1 MGSSCRCSVDGWMDG
16 CYGRPPYIGGRPS
29 TINHSTPPA
38 SPSIRR
44 RRPAGR
50 RRRRERGL
58 EVGVVDP
65 GLLGE
70 PEAPL
75 GVVGGEGDGGGGGA
89 AAADLD
95 VDLAA
100 ARAGGD
106 ADLGPVGARVGGIAF
121 GGGPGAGGARRAW
134 AALRASLRGPSVA

>member
-1 MGSSCRCSVDGWMDG
+1 MGSSSWCSVDGWLDG

-38 SPSIRR
+38 RPSIRR

-50 RRRRERGL
+50 IEGGP

-65 GLLGE
+65 GLPGE
-70 PEAPL
+70 PEALL
-75 GVVGGEGDGGGGGA
+75 GVVGGEGDGGDGGA

-106 ADLGPVGARVGGIAF
+106 ADLGRVGARAGGIAF
-121 GGGPGAGGARRAW
+121 GGGPRVGG
-134 AALRASLRGPSVA
+134 LRAGVGVHACFPAWSV